1 MAPRLSVDNK
11 PLTTRKARAALES
24 QNESRKEA
32 VVQGLEALASSEITD
47 VLSWDDMGQVQVRA
61 SHELSPRAKQAI
73 KKVKITQ
80 TQDGANIEV
89 EMHDKLSAL
98 RLLAKHRGLLEPNSD
113 ETRPSMIGINVTGPK
128 TTTYEVE
135 DDEGS
140 TDT

>member
-1 MAPRLSVDNK
+1 MDNK